1 MIIYNG
7 MPVLWYTGLQKTTSS
22 QWFAGQELSEIARSS
37 ANAES
42 IAASD
47 GLVRGLHLTYVC
59 EELHIDVPRPITID
73 IDASAAIGFLN
84 NTGSGGK
91 MKHIDIRE
99 SWVQQLRDREHY
111 GLALRSSCHKDFNSE
126 IGLFSDGRLSRLPPL
141 NPVTNLPRV
150 FAGRRVGL
158 SSWHHAVSLDTTSTT
173 GFKPENA
180 SAELFRSAR
189 TRSA

>member
-1 MIIYNG
+1 MITYNG

-47 GLVRGLHLTYVC
+47 GLVRGLHLTYVS

-84 NTGSGGK
+84 NTGGGGK

-99 SWVQQLRDREHY
+99 GWVQQLRDREVVQFNKVDGTLIKANFMTKLEDKVQY
-111 GLALRSSCHKDFNSE
+111 NKEYARLAYQ
-126 IGLFSDGRLSRLPPL
+126 
-141 NPVTNLPRV
+141 
-150 FAGRRVGL
+150 
-158 SSWHHAVSLDTTSTT
+158 
-173 GFKPENA
+173 PELA
-180 SAELFRSAR
+180 DELEDSKGEEPEGQEQL
-189 TRSA
+189 